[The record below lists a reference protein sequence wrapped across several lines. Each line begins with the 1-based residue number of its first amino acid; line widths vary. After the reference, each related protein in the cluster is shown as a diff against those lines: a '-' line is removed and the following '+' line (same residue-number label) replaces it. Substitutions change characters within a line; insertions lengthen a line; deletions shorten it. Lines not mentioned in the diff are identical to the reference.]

1 MTAKTIMS
9 GHKLETIA
17 TQASVRAPGL
27 GLIADGLAAA
37 VAVSLPWSTSATSI
51 LIVLWLFALVPT
63 LDPAALRREILSA
76 AGGLPVLLWALG
88 AVGMLWAD
96 VSWSERIAGLSG
108 FHKLLLI
115 PLLLAQ
121 FRRSAQANWV
131 ILGFLASSAVLLVA
145 SWALVL
151 TPGLTWR
158 GKDWGVPVK
167 DYILQSAIFAICA
180 FGLVGRAAEVWRTR
194 APLALVLVL
203 GAALFTANIVYV
215 ATARTTLVVMVVVL
229 LLLGLRQFGW
239 KGAVAAA
246 LIGTVIAAAAW
257 ASSPYLRGRVSVAV
271 QEVQNYRANDVN
283 NPVGLRLEYW
293 RRSLAFVAEAPVIGH
308 GTGTIPQLFRR
319 DRANQTMP
327 EMLTTNPHSQ
337 ILTVAIQLG
346 LIGAV
351 ALVAMWFAHLALFR
365 EGSLIAW
372 FGLVVVVQNVVG
384 SLFNSYLFDFSQG
397 WLYVFGVGVAGGV
410 MLRAGRKTATA
421 ESKA

>member
-1 MTAKTIMS
+1 MTAKTTMS

-17 TQASVRAPGL
+17 TQEGVRAPGL
-27 GLIADGLAAA
+27 ARIADGLAAA

-63 LDPAALRREILSA
+63 LDAAALRREIRSA

-88 AVGMLWAD
+88 AIGMLWAD
-96 VSWSERIAGLSG
+96 VNWSERIAGLSG

-131 ILGFLASSAVLLVA
+131 ILGFLASSALLLVA

-151 TPGLTWR
+151 TPGLAWR

-180 FGLVGRAAEVWRTR
+180 FGLLGRAAELWRTR
-194 APLALVLVL
+194 TRLALVLVL

-215 ATARTTLVVMVVVL
+215 ATARTTLVVMVVLL

-239 KGAVAAA
+239 KGAVGAA

-271 QEVQNYRANDVN
+271 QEVQGYRANEVN

-319 DRANQTMP
+319 AAASQTMP

-346 LIGAV
+346 LIGTV
-351 ALVAMWFAHLALFR
+351 ALIAMWFAHLALFR
-365 EGSLIAW
+365 DGSLIAW

-384 SLFNSYLFDFSQG
+384 SMFNSYLFDFSQG

-410 MLRAGRKTATA
+410 MLRAGLETATA